1 MDRNGEAAVLF
12 NASSADGAGPVM
24 GDHYATDG
32 PFVFRSQSGRMR
44 PIFNLGGAVK
54 LPFLV

>member
-44 PIFNLGGAVK
+44 PIFNLGG
-54 LPFLV
+54 L